1 MDFDQFR
8 YRGFIIKVID
18 GGGGFRA
25 VVYDPMKKGQPI
37 FDHYAISGY
46 SKESDALE
54 KCHEY
59 VDNCILKEMEQYTFI
74 TMGLPL

>member
-8 YRGFIIKVID
+8 YRGFIIKVIN

-25 VVYDPMKKGQPI
+25 VVYDPMKQGQPI

-46 SKESDALE
+46 GDKSHAIAQCQK
-54 KCHEY
+54 Y
-59 VDNCILKEMEQYTFI
+59 VDNCILKEMEHYTFC
-74 TMGLPL
+74 TMGLP